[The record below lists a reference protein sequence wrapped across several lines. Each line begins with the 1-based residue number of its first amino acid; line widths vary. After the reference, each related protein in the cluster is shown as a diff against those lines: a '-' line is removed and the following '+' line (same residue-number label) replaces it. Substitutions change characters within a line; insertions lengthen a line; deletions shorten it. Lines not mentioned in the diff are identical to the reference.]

1 MAFNIFR
8 VDWILVD
15 TIIIILLVL
24 LLISVKI
31 FKEAYRWRFSLSN
44 EFLTRT
50 TAKSLSFNLDRPSI
64 YIKKWNLTKS
74 KVIQEEISSKPSIF
88 IIRTHR
94 KQMLLKILTEGLI
107 QQIIPSFLTIYNQD
121 LHLLSQRYVVVNF
134 DKKIIPY
141 NFITKDSNSVKLILI
156 NPRLNLGNIKIMQ
169 TLETVS
175 NPQFQLFIIFS
186 ERLNPFFKN
195 RNSNKKILSNKTL
208 KNSNKFK
215 YHTIQ
220 KAKSTFKYY
229 ETVLLSI
236 IIKNIDK
243 ILLKES
249 IEKLV
254 NEGFLDK
261 KVLNKGGKPS
271 LDFLTEKYRRDDILI
286 PAIVKQV
293 KNYYENF
300 YINY

>member
-1 MAFNIFR
+1 MAFDIFQ

-24 LLISVKI
+24 LLIAVKI

-50 TAKSLSFNLDRPSI
+50 TAKALSFNLDRPSI

-74 KVIQEEISSKPSIF
+74 KVLQEEISSKPSLF
-88 IIRTHR
+88 IIRTCR
-94 KQMLLKILTEGLI
+94 KQRLLKILTEGLSTYGFNVVNIWLNIKADKGKRKKIRDIEREI
-107 QQIIPSFLTIYNQD
+107 QQIIPSFLSIYNQNF
-121 LHLLSQRYVVVNF
+121 HLLSQRYVVVNF
-134 DKKIIPY
+134 DKKNIPY
-141 NFITKDSNSVKLILI
+141 NIITKDSNSFKLISI
-156 NPRLNLGNIKIMQ
+156 NPRLNLANLKIIQ

-186 ERLNPFFKN
+186 ERLNPFLKN
-195 RNSNKKILSNKTL
+195 RNSNKKILSDKTL

-236 IIKNIDK
+236 IIKNIDNK
-243 ILLKES
+243 I
-249 IEKLV
+249 
-254 NEGFLDK
+254 
-261 KVLNKGGKPS
+261 
-271 LDFLTEKYRRDDILI
+271 R
-286 PAIVKQV
+286 
-293 KNYYENF
+293 
-300 YINY
+300 

>member
-94 KQMLLKILTEGLI
+94 KQMLLKILTEGLSTYGFNVVNIWLKIKADKGKSKTIRDIERKI

-236 IIKNIDK
+236 IIKNIDNK
-243 ILLKES
+243 I
-249 IEKLV
+249 
-254 NEGFLDK
+254 
-261 KVLNKGGKPS
+261 
-271 LDFLTEKYRRDDILI
+271 R
-286 PAIVKQV
+286 
-293 KNYYENF
+293 
-300 YINY
+300 

>member
-1 MAFNIFR
+1 MAFDIFR

-50 TAKSLSFNLDRPSI
+50 TAKALSFNLDRPSI

-94 KQMLLKILTEGLI
+94 KQMLLKILTEGLSTYGFNVVNIWLKIKADKGKSKTIRDIERKI

-195 RNSNKKILSNKTL
+195 RNSNKKILSDKTL

-236 IIKNIDK
+236 IIKNIDNK
-243 ILLKES
+243 I
-249 IEKLV
+249 
-254 NEGFLDK
+254 
-261 KVLNKGGKPS
+261 
-271 LDFLTEKYRRDDILI
+271 R
-286 PAIVKQV
+286 
-293 KNYYENF
+293 
-300 YINY
+300 

>member
-1 MAFNIFR
+1 MAFDIFR

-50 TAKSLSFNLDRPSI
+50 TAMALSFNLDRPSI

-88 IIRTHR
+88 IIRTQR
-94 KQMLLKILTEGLI
+94 KQMLLKILTEGLSTYGFNVVNIWLKIKADKGKSKTIRDIEREI
-107 QQIIPSFLTIYNQD
+107 QQIIPSFLSILNQD

-156 NPRLNLGNIKIMQ
+156 NPRLNLANLKIMQ
-169 TLETVS
+169 TLETIS

-195 RNSNKKILSNKTL
+195 RNSNKKILNDKSL

-236 IIKNIDK
+236 IIKNIDNK
-243 ILLKES
+243 I
-249 IEKLV
+249 
-254 NEGFLDK
+254 
-261 KVLNKGGKPS
+261 
-271 LDFLTEKYRRDDILI
+271 R
-286 PAIVKQV
+286 
-293 KNYYENF
+293 
-300 YINY
+300 

>member
-1 MAFNIFR
+1 MAFDIFR

-24 LLISVKI
+24 LLIGVKI

-50 TAKSLSFNLDRPSI
+50 TAIALSSNLDRSSI

-94 KQMLLKILTEGLI
+94 KQMLLKILTEGLSTYGFNVVNIWLKIKADQEKSKTIRDIEREI
-107 QQIIPSFLTIYNQD
+107 QQIIPSFLSIYNQN
-121 LHLLSQRYVVVNF
+121 LHFLSQRYVVVNI
-134 DKKIIPY
+134 DKNIIPY
-141 NFITKDSNSVKLILI
+141 NFITKDSNSVKLISI
-156 NPRLNLGNIKIMQ
+156 NPQLNLVNLKIMQ

-175 NPQFQLFIIFS
+175 NPQFQLFFIFS
-186 ERLNPFFKN
+186 ELLNPFFKN
-195 RNSNKKILSNKTL
+195 RNLDKKILSDKTL

-236 IIKNIDK
+236 LIKNLDNK
-243 ILLKES
+243 I
-249 IEKLV
+249 
-254 NEGFLDK
+254 
-261 KVLNKGGKPS
+261 
-271 LDFLTEKYRRDDILI
+271 R
-286 PAIVKQV
+286 
-293 KNYYENF
+293 
-300 YINY
+300 

>member
-1 MAFNIFR
+1 MAFDIFR
-8 VDWILVD
+8 VDWFLVD

-50 TAKSLSFNLDRPSI
+50 KAKSSSFNLDRPSI

-94 KQMLLKILTEGLI
+94 KQMLLKILTEGLSTYGFNVVNIWLNIKADKRKNKSIRDIEREI
-107 QQIIPSFLTIYNQD
+107 QQIIPSFLSIYNHD
-121 LHLLSQRYVVVNF
+121 PHLLSLRYVVVNF

-141 NFITKDSNSVKLILI
+141 NIITRDSNSIRLISI
-156 NPRLNLGNIKIMQ
+156 NPRLNLANLEILQ

-186 ERLNPFFKN
+186 ERLNPFLKN
-195 RNSNKKILSNKTL
+195 RSSFKKILSDKTL
-208 KNSNKFK
+208 KYSNKFK

-236 IIKNIDK
+236 IIKNIDSK
-243 ILLKES
+243 I
-249 IEKLV
+249 
-254 NEGFLDK
+254 
-261 KVLNKGGKPS
+261 
-271 LDFLTEKYRRDDILI
+271 R
-286 PAIVKQV
+286 
-293 KNYYENF
+293 
-300 YINY
+300 

>member
-1 MAFNIFR
+1 MAFDIFR

-24 LLISVKI
+24 LLIGVKI

-50 TAKSLSFNLDRPSI
+50 TAKALSFNLDRPSI

-94 KQMLLKILTEGLI
+94 KQMLLKILTEGLSTYGFNVVNIWLKIKADKGKNKTIRDIEREI
-107 QQIIPSFLTIYNQD
+107 QQIILSFLSILNQD

-156 NPRLNLGNIKIMQ
+156 NLRLNLANLKIMQ

-195 RNSNKKILSNKTL
+195 RNSNKKILNDKSL

-236 IIKNIDK
+236 IIKNIDNK
-243 ILLKES
+243 I
-249 IEKLV
+249 
-254 NEGFLDK
+254 
-261 KVLNKGGKPS
+261 
-271 LDFLTEKYRRDDILI
+271 R
-286 PAIVKQV
+286 
-293 KNYYENF
+293 
-300 YINY
+300 

>member
-1 MAFNIFR
+1 MAFDIFQ

-24 LLISVKI
+24 LLIGVKI

-50 TAKSLSFNLDRPSI
+50 TAKALSFNLDRPSI

-74 KVIQEEISSKPSIF
+74 KVIQEEISTKPSIF

-94 KQMLLKILTEGLI
+94 KQMLLKILTEGLSTYGFNVVNIWLNIKADKGKRKKIRDIEREI
-107 QQIIPSFLTIYNQD
+107 QQILPSFLSNDNQNIR
-121 LHLLSQRYVVVNF
+121 LLSQGCVIVNF
-134 DKKIIPY
+134 DKRIIP
-141 NFITKDSNSVKLILI
+141 NNIITKDSNSIKLISI
-156 NPRLNLGNIKIMQ
+156 NPRLNLANLKIMQ

-186 ERLNPFFKN
+186 ERLNPFLKN
-195 RNSNKKILSNKTL
+195 RNSNKKILSDKTL

-236 IIKNIDK
+236 IIKNIDNK
-243 ILLKES
+243 I
-249 IEKLV
+249 
-254 NEGFLDK
+254 
-261 KVLNKGGKPS
+261 
-271 LDFLTEKYRRDDILI
+271 R
-286 PAIVKQV
+286 
-293 KNYYENF
+293 
-300 YINY
+300 

>member
-24 LLISVKI
+24 FLIGVKI

-50 TAKSLSFNLDRPSI
+50 TAKTLSFNLDRPSI
-64 YIKKWNLTKS
+64 YIKKWNLTRS
-74 KVIQEEISSKPSIF
+74 KVIKEEISSKPSIF

-94 KQMLLKILTEGLI
+94 KQMLLKVLTEGLSTYGFNVVNIWLKIKADKGKSKAIKDIEREI
-107 QQIIPSFLTIYNQD
+107 QQIISSHLSIYNQD
-121 LHLLSQRYVVVNF
+121 LRFLIQRYVVVNF
-134 DKKIIPY
+134 NKKIIPY
-141 NFITKDSNSVKLILI
+141 NFITKNSNSVKLILI
-156 NPRLNLGNIKIMQ
+156 NPLLNLTNLKIMQ
-169 TLETVS
+169 TLETIS
-175 NPQFQLFIIFS
+175 NPQFKFFIIFS

-195 RNSNKKILSNKTL
+195 RNSNKRILYNKTL

-215 YHTIQ
+215 YHSIQ

-243 ILLKES
+243 ISK
-249 IEKLV
+249 
-254 NEGFLDK
+254 LDK
-261 KVLNKGGKPS
+261 K
-271 LDFLTEKYRRDDILI
+271 E
-286 PAIVKQV
+286 
-293 KNYYENF
+293 
-300 YINY
+300 

>member
-1 MAFNIFR
+1 MAFDIFQ

-24 LLISVKI
+24 LLIGVKI

-50 TAKSLSFNLDRPSI
+50 TAKALSFNLDRPSI

-74 KVIQEEISSKPSIF
+74 KVIQEEISSKPSVF
-88 IIRTHR
+88 IIRTRR
-94 KQMLLKILTEGLI
+94 KQRLLKILTEGLSTYGFNVVNIWLNIKADKGKSKKIRDIEREI
-107 QQIIPSFLTIYNQD
+107 QQIIPSFLSIYNQN

-134 DKKIIPY
+134 NKKIIPY
-141 NFITKDSNSVKLILI
+141 NIITKNSKSVKLILI
-156 NPRLNLGNIKIMQ
+156 NPLLNLTNLKIIQ
-169 TLETVS
+169 TLETIS

-195 RNSNKKILSNKTL
+195 RNSNKKILSDKTL

-243 ILLKES
+243 ISKLENYWRCLLK
-249 IEKLV
+249 
-254 NEGFLDK
+254 
-261 KVLNKGGKPS
+261 KV
-271 LDFLTEKYRRDDILI
+271 
-286 PAIVKQV
+286 
-293 KNYYENF
+293 
-300 YINY
+300 

>member
-94 KQMLLKILTEGLI
+94 KQMLLKILTEGLSTYGFNVVNIWLKIKADKGKSKTIRDIERKI

-243 ILLKES
+243 ISK
-249 IEKLV
+249 
-254 NEGFLDK
+254 
-261 KVLNKGGKPS
+261 
-271 LDFLTEKYRRDDILI
+271 
-286 PAIVKQV
+286 
-293 KNYYENF
+293 
-300 YINY
+300 